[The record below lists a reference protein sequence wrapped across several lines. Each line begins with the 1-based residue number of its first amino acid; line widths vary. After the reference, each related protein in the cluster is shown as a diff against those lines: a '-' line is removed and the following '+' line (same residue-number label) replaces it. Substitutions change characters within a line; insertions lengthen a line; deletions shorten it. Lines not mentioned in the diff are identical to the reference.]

1 MLHSQYK
8 SYYKM
13 NAKVNYPKQI
23 IKSHLNLDYLLKVIN
38 MKTKLQVILYKYVR
52 VNKFLNRAYIV
63 HQAMEKDILL
73 KIKNFF

>member
-63 HQAMEKDILL
+63 HQATENNILL
-73 KIKNFF
+73 KIKNYF